1 MRYPNKKEMRTLIA
15 GLRYWG
21 GLEILRGREIVLR
34 GREVLL
40 IPSELRDLV
49 LSLKPYYCGIKIGDL
64 SSKKFHLSLEGAY
77 LISKVSSK
85 KKVFVNEKAEMLVLY
100 GRDVFGNSVTDATQ
114 DIRENDEVMICN
126 SFNEAIAI
134 GRARVSWERMKE
146 PRVVV
151 ENLRDRG
158 WYTRECGTR

>member
-1 MRYPNKKEMRTLIA
+1 MRTPERKEMKILLA

-21 GLEILRGREIVLR
+21 GVELLRSHEVILREK
-34 GREVLL
+34 EVLL
-40 IPSELRDLV
+40 IPSRLRDLA
-49 LSLKPYYCGIKIGDL
+49 LSKNPYYCGIKIGDL
-64 SSKKFHLSLEGAY
+64 SSRRFHISLEGAF
-77 LISKVSSK
+77 LISKISKK

-100 GRDVFGNSVTDATQ
+100 GRDIFGSSVLDVSK

-126 SFNEAIAI
+126 SHGEAIAI

-146 PRVVV
+146 DRVVV